1 MNDDISKAQ
10 RDLSG
15 KTSLLKKLKA
25 VRALWIT
32 AHNQTSELEP
42 LATEFFLLLGDL
54 LEGELPE
61 NLKML
66 RIPKEDFLKELR
78 DE

>member
-1 MNDDISKAQ
+1 MSDDLAKAQ

-15 KTSLLKKLKA
+15 KSALLAKLKA
-25 VRALWIT
+25 IRALWIT

-42 LATEFFLLLGDL
+42 LATEFFFVIGDL
-54 LEGELPE
+54 LEGEAPE
-61 NLKML
+61 NLKL
-66 RIPKEDFLKELR
+66 LHIPKEDFLKELR

>member
-15 KTSLLKKLKA
+15 KNALLEKLKA
-25 VRALWIT
+25 IRALYIT
-32 AHNQTSELEP
+32 AHNQTLEVEP
-42 LATEFFLLLGDL
+42 LAVEFFFAIGDL
-54 LEGELPE
+54 LEGELPD
-61 NLKML
+61 NLKL
-66 RIPKEDFLKELR
+66 LHIPKKDFLKELR